1 MWWRDVCFTFTFL
14 THFVVNKSGNTVS
27 FTDSIFHDDP
37 YYKSE
42 TSLDRC
48 PLDFPFRNG
57 TVPNGSMYSSPSLS
71 SLNHSQS
78 FVPPSPMSSNL
89 SIPGS
94 ELMRPDYIPSHR
106 HSAIIAPSYRP
117 TPEYDTVMRQK
128 RRMLPAH
135 HDLHSQS
142 LRSLNISNSCAYR
155 QPEALVYSQPEMR
168 DRGPHHGH
176 GPTPGQYTPQ
186 VQVDTQVSIFQ
197 FILTVIIIFY

>member
-1 MWWRDVCFTFTFL
+1 M
-14 THFVVNKSGNTVS
+14 
-27 FTDSIFHDDP
+27 TDSIFHDDP

-48 PLDFPFRNG
+48 PVDFPFRNG

-71 SLNHSQS
+71 SLNHSQT

-117 TPEYDTVMRQK
+117 TPEYDAVMRQK
-128 RRMLPAH
+128 RRMLPAP

-168 DRGPHHGH
+168 DRGPYHGH
-176 GPTPGQYTPQ
+176 GPSPGQYTPQ
-186 VQVDTQVSIFQ
+186 VQVDTRLSFFSFSSLV
-197 FILTVIIIFY
+197 LLKKKKNK

>member
-1 MWWRDVCFTFTFL
+1 MLLQLHCFCL
-14 THFVVNKSGNTVS
+14 LPLDPP
-27 FTDSIFHDDP
+27 DSIFHEET

-42 TSLDRC
+42 TSLD
-48 PLDFPFRNG
+48 FPYRNG

-71 SLNHSQS
+71 SLNHSQN

-117 TPEYDTVMRQK
+117 TPEYDAVMRQK

-142 LRSLNISNSCAYR
+142 LRSLNISNACAYR
-155 QPEALVYSQPEMR
+155 KPEALVYSQPEMS
-168 DRGPHHGH
+168 DRRHYHGLGPSP
-176 GPTPGQYTPQ
+176 GPYTPQ
-186 VQVDTQVSIFQ
+186 VAAAILWIF
-197 FILTVIIIFY
+197 FFFFAFGVIFDFFSQI